1 MAPPIAV
8 FPNAFNALCIE
19 KSSILISFNSL
30 PDISCGIELLL
41 NDHYAWG
48 VAVLSLVLFP
58 VVVSILAEL
67 LRGCVYSG
75 CCGEASTDWIPLIFY
90 HIYTVIM

>member
-1 MAPPIAV
+1 MSPLVRIQNTQNVPEQS
-8 FPNAFNALCIE
+8 LTL
-19 KSSILISFNSL
+19 KILSQHA
-30 PDISCGIELLL
+30 DISTGIELIL

-58 VVVSILAEL
+58 MAVSIIAEL
-67 LRGCVYSG
+67 MRGCVYSG